1 MAEGARVESIEALGR
16 FRNAMIK
23 FAEAVDVA
31 LADAE
36 GELSRTSVWLETEQ
50 LAFWQTQLRHRHEAV
65 EKAKEAVR
73 MKKLFKDAS
82 GRTPSAVEE
91 EKALKLAQR
100 RLEEAEQKLSATRK
114 YAKVLQREFQL
125 YKGGVQRLSTTL
137 ADAIP
142 TGVATL
148 SRFVDQ
154 LHRYVGFG
162 PATAGSEAAPV
173 DAATS
178 GSGAET
184 GGDSMARPAPE
195 TSSNVDEPRPS
206 GSGSSVDE
214 PRPSGSGSEEQPA
227 APDQS
232 SAKQRVP
239 PGSLLPGAATTAAH
253 GATSCPV
260 APESTRGRP
269 EPESPSAPSVEGE
282 TIPAGHSERSEE
294 PPVEGEQTPRSA
306 RGDEAG
312 TEWSSSKEP

>member
-16 FRNAMIK
+16 FRIAMIK

-50 LAFWQTQLRHRHEAV
+50 LAYWQTQLRQRHEAV

-100 RLEEAEQKLSATRK
+100 RLEEAEQKLAATRK

-148 SRFVDQ
+148 SGFVDQ

-162 PATAGSEAAPV
+162 PATAGSEAAPTV
-173 DAATS
+173 AAAP

-184 GGDSMARPAPE
+184 GAGSMARPEPE
-195 TSSNVDEPRPS
+195 TPSSLDEPRPS
-206 GSGSSVDE
+206 A
-214 PRPSGSGSEEQPA
+214 SGSEEQPA

-232 SAKQRVP
+232 
-239 PGSLLPGAATTAAH
+239 
-253 GATSCPV
+253 
-260 APESTRGRP
+260 
-269 EPESPSAPSVEGE
+269 
-282 TIPAGHSERSEE
+282 PA
-294 PPVEGEQTPRSA
+294 
-306 RGDEAG
+306 
-312 TEWSSSKEP
+312 KEP